1 MSLAPVGHTAHGRTV
16 FLMNAGTIKPELLDG
31 SKTTVRLLASRKVGP
46 DLYRQIHAV
55 QVWTKTGE
63 MIAVVTIND
72 ASHDECSISGVEVYS
87 QLGDAARPV
96 LHAAMAVDGS

>member
-1 MSLAPVGHTAHGRTV
+1 
-16 FLMNAGTIKPELLDG
+16 
-31 SKTTVRLLASRKVGP
+31 
-46 DLYRQIHAV
+46 V
-55 QVWTKTGE
+55 QFWTKTGE